1 MKITLGI
8 SPCPNDTF
16 IFDALIHQKIDT
28 EGIEFDVHFA
38 DVEHLNNHAIN
49 GLLDVTKLSFNA
61 FSKCTKSYLLLDSG
75 SALGRGCGPLLI
87 KKPSTLLTNKSRIVV
102 PGFNTTANLLLT
114 ILKPYYTNKYENIF
128 SEIENDIILENA
140 DAGLII
146 HENRFTF
153 KNKGL
158 VEIYDLGELWEIENK
173 LPIPLGGIAIRRE
186 LPHYLQKKIERI
198 LFNSVRFAIEN
209 PKSSKE
215 FIKSHAQELEDSVI
229 DAHVNLYVND
239 YSISLANEGRKAVR
253 LLFQK
258 VGVNSD
264 NIFL

>member
-1 MKITLGI
+1 ML
-8 SPCPNDTF
+8 
-16 IFDALIHQKIDT
+16 
-28 EGIEFDVHFA
+28 
-38 DVEHLNNHAIN
+38 
-49 GLLDVTKLSFNA
+49 
-61 FSKCTKSYLLLDSG
+61 KSQG
-75 SALGRGCGPLLI
+75 
-87 KKPSTLLTNKSRIVV
+87 NV
-102 PGFNTTANLLLT
+102 
-114 ILKPYYTNKYENIF
+114 LKNQGNIF
-128 SEIENDIILENA
+128 SEIENDILLENA

-158 VEIYDLGELWEIENK
+158 VEVYDLGELWEIENK
-173 LPIPLGGIAIRRE
+173 LPIPLGGIAIRRD

-209 PKSSKE
+209 PNSSKE
-215 FIKSHAQELEDSVI
+215 FIKSHSQELEDSII
-229 DAHVNLYVND
+229 DAHINLYVND
-239 YSISLANEGRKAVR
+239 YSISLADEGRKAVR